1 MTDPIWQ
8 SFHPITAH
16 WFTKRMGEPT
26 DVQRQAWPAIAAG
39 RHTLIAAP
47 TGSGKTLAAL
57 LPCLDRL
64 IQATLADPGR
74 KKGVRVL
81 YVTPLKAL
89 NNDIHHHI
97 FGFIA
102 ELKQAALE
110 QQLEWPDL
118 RVGVRTGD
126 TSQSTRASMLRRPPE
141 LLVTT
146 PESLYLMLT
155 SIKGRAILR
164 TVEQVIVDEIHDLAA
179 DKRGLHLSVT
189 LERLTE
195 WCGRSPQ
202 RIGVSATQKPIER
215 MARFLGGWEPWEDN
229 SGGGQAKTAAG
240 DGQPEVEEQEGA
252 DGKRGSVHEE
262 RENADGERISG
273 DAQRDWDDEEADRED
288 GPRLGQDYRPR
299 EVAIIES
306 RMDRQLRLLVTMA
319 ERTGRG
325 RGEERVW
332 GPILDKLTG
341 LMEGSKTALIFAN
354 NRRLCERLTL
364 RLNDHFGGEIARSH
378 HGSVSREQRLLVE
391 RMLKDGELR
400 CLVATSSLELGIDVG
415 HIDLVIQIDSPK
427 SAAAAIQRFGRAGH
441 AVGGISRGVLLAR
454 SRSELAEAAVLAR
467 AAAAR
472 DIEAIRVPRH
482 SLDVLSQQ
490 LVAMA
495 ATDDWEMG
503 RLAAVLGQSDGYR
516 GLPLAALLAT
526 LKVLSGLFPFARPLV
541 EWSGEDGRLSA
552 AAGTAMAAVM
562 GAGTIP
568 QSTGYPVHHAGTR
581 MHIGE
586 LDEEYIYES
595 RVGDVFQ
602 LGAGAWTIQSI
613 RPDRI
618 YVTEAGSR
626 MGEIPFWKAQPISRS
641 YELGSRIADF
651 LGDLSSRDLMQAD
664 TAREAEQWLTATCNM
679 DEPAACALV
688 SYVKGQMAVCAV
700 PTAQRLVIELYV
712 DDLSRQHLVVH
723 SLHGRRFNHTWQ
735 LALMLEFEQLTSA
748 RIYSGVRDN
757 GFEFVFSEWDP
768 SWLQAISRVD
778 AERLESL
785 LLHALPASPLFGI
798 HFRRIA
804 EISLLLTRGF
814 SRMPGWKRRMRGEDL
829 LREALPYA
837 ERFPY
842 IREALQEAIRES
854 LAVPEVKARLR
865 AVASGEV
872 EVKVV
877 NTRFPSPFAAEF
889 MMDFVAEAFYES
901 DAIGRDLQA
910 QVTGVSRTM
919 AEELFGAD
927 AMRQAISPEVVRR
940 EQERLESAAAPA
952 ASAADV
958 CRQLKE
964 RGDLTG
970 GELVGLLGEAS
981 LPLVSEL
988 LEQGRVCRIA
998 LAGEERYICADE
1010 RDFYAG
1016 LPADPL
1022 SVDFVLKRYIGHR
1035 IAFTPEELARRYAL
1049 DLSQAQAIIARWA
1062 DARQLEP
1069 APFAEPGKEEL
1080 WTASAVAARIVRFSL
1095 QEFRRQAEPAPAAR
1109 YASLLAERL
1118 GLRLAPQQ
1126 TVRSLGEEGTEL
1138 LRQALTRLEG
1148 LFLPLSHWESF
1159 LLPVRLPG
1167 YRPADLDLLCSMG
1180 EVRWI
1185 GRRPEGEKEGRVAF
1199 FLADSHD
1206 LYAPYLRSS
1215 FPTRYPEL
1223 LGLLRSRGASF
1234 LSAIA
1239 RERDQLPSETLGQ
1252 LLELVWEGHVA
1263 NDQFAPLRIKS
1274 PRAAAKGGRSKGFQ
1288 SGLGRWYALT
1298 GDEAVATGL
1307 TALSQAPAASQ
1318 APASRASFS
1327 GDVSALNN
1335 GGATSATPAA
1345 NPDAASAAPAPLSSS
1360 ISRTEANRE
1369 AALAAAWVKQLLA
1382 RFAIITRDIVAAYSP
1397 YPWDTLYP
1405 VLKRLEDW
1413 GMLTRGYFI
1422 AGLPGMQYAE
1432 KAVVEQLRS
1441 PAIWMDGEDTL
1452 LVNAADPANPYGL
1465 ILDWPD
1471 HPQAGFA
1478 RKPSH
1483 YLILSKE
1490 GWELWLENGGR
1501 RIVEMGQTTSG
1512 MAAQNRPE
1520 EEQRLKR
1527 VLQLL
1532 LQGGRLKKIQVEAWN
1547 GIRTSESPIAPVLA
1561 RLGAERDREAYVFWP
1576 SSFRSPR

>member
-1 MTDPIWQ
+1 
-8 SFHPITAH
+8 
-16 WFTKRMGEPT
+16 
-26 DVQRQAWPAIAAG
+26 
-39 RHTLIAAP
+39 
-47 TGSGKTLAAL
+47 
-57 LPCLDRL
+57 
-64 IQATLADPGR
+64 
-74 KKGVRVL
+74 
-81 YVTPLKAL
+81 
-89 NNDIHHHI
+89 
-97 FGFIA
+97 
-102 ELKQAALE
+102 
-110 QQLEWPDL
+110 
-118 RVGVRTGD
+118 
-126 TSQSTRASMLRRPPE
+126 
-141 LLVTT
+141 
-146 PESLYLMLT
+146 
-155 SIKGRAILR
+155 
-164 TVEQVIVDEIHDLAA
+164 
-179 DKRGLHLSVT
+179 
-189 LERLTE
+189 
-195 WCGRSPQ
+195 
-202 RIGVSATQKPIER
+202 
-215 MARFLGGWEPWEDN
+215 
-229 SGGGQAKTAAG
+229 
-240 DGQPEVEEQEGA
+240 
-252 DGKRGSVHEE
+252 
-262 RENADGERISG
+262 
-273 DAQRDWDDEEADRED
+273 
-288 GPRLGQDYRPR
+288 
-299 EVAIIES
+299 
-306 RMDRQLRLLVTMA
+306 MA
-319 ERTGRG
+319 ERKGRG

-364 RLNDHFGGEIARSH
+364 RLNDHYGGEIARSH

-441 AVGGISRGVLLAR
+441 AVGGVSRGVLLAR

-503 RLAAVLGQSDGYR
+503 RLAAVLGRSDGYR
-516 GLPLAALLAT
+516 GLPQASLLAT

-552 AAGTAMAAVM
+552 AAGTAMAAIM

-602 LGAGAWTIQSI
+602 LGAGAWTIQAI

-651 LGDLSSRDLMQAD
+651 LGDLSGRDLMQSD
-664 TAREAEQWLTATCNM
+664 VARQAEQWLTETCNM
-679 DEPAACALV
+679 DEPAACALI

-700 PTAQRLVIELYV
+700 PTAHRLVIELYV

-757 GFEFVFSEWDP
+757 GFEFVFTEWDP

-872 EVKVV
+872 EVNVV

-952 ASAADV
+952 AATADV
-958 CRQLKE
+958 YRHLKE

-970 GELVGLLGEAS
+970 AELVRLLGDAA
-981 LPLVSEL
+981 LVLVAEL
-988 LEQGRVCRIA
+988 VEQGRVCPIS
-998 LAGEERYICADE
+998 LAGEERYICSDE
-1010 RDFYAG
+1010 QDFYAG
-1016 LPADPL
+1016 LPAEPL
-1022 SVDFVLKRYIGHR
+1022 SIDFVLKRYIGHR
-1035 IAFTPEELARRYAL
+1035 IAFTPEELAHRYAL
-1049 DLSQAQAIIARWA
+1049 DPAQAQAIITRWA
-1062 DARQLEP
+1062 EARQLEP

-1080 WTASAVAARIVRFSL
+1080 WTASQVAARIVRFSL
-1095 QEFRRQAEPAPAAR
+1095 QEFRQQAEPAPAAR

-1126 TVRSLGEEGTEL
+1126 TVRSLGDEGTEL

-1148 LFLPLSHWESF
+1148 LFLPLSQWESF

-1206 LYAPYLRSS
+1206 LYTPYLRSTV
-1215 FPTRYPEL
+1215 PTRHPEL
-1223 LGLLRSRGASF
+1223 LGLLLLRGASF

-1239 RERDQLPSETLGQ
+1239 RERDQLPSETLSQ

-1274 PRAAAKGGRSKGFQ
+1274 PGAAAKGGRSKGFQ

-1298 GDEAVATGL
+1298 GDETVSRAP
-1307 TALSQAPAASQ
+1307 SQAPSTPSQASSFGAVPARNSGGAAS
-1318 APASRASFS
+1318 P
-1327 GDVSALNN
+1327 D
-1335 GGATSATPAA
+1335 ATP
-1345 NPDAASAAPAPLSSS
+1345 AAPAPLSSA
-1360 ISRTEANRE
+1360 ISQTEANRD

-1397 YPWDTLYP
+1397 YPWDALYP

-1441 PAIWMDGEDTL
+1441 PAIWMDGEDTI

-1465 ILDWPD
+1465 ILDWPE
-1471 HPQAGFA
+1471 HLQAGFA

-1483 YLILSKE
+1483 YLMLSKE

-1501 RIVEMGQTTSG
+1501 RIVEMGQTASG
-1512 MAAQNRPE
+1512 MAAGNHPAE
-1520 EEQRLKR
+1520 ELRLKR
-1527 VLQLL
+1527 VLQSL
-1532 LQGGRLKKIQVEAWN
+1532 LQGGRLKKIQVEEWN

-1576 SSFRSPR
+1576 SSFRTPR